1 MSKLIDALNKL
12 QSLKEE
18 SPVAMT
24 STSEQE
30 PKTSSVQ
37 SSRSVMSATKIS
49 KNLSPKKAD
58 ANERPLF
65 NMVANDWL
73 GVVQQE
79 YLKNF
84 IREGGGAIKF
94 AVFPDHESLKSC
106 QQDLNDLA
114 HQEEYVSVKVDA
126 RFTKVHL
133 VERLFHKIAKQ
144 VDWDDLA
151 YRFVLRLLEEHGYQI
166 PTNRK
171 DFSLR
176 QVAALNERKEP
187 MLRRDI
193 QTWLEKSIEADSGLC
208 REFRMAMIRLCL
220 AQLDAGDSDRV
231 LAMSVKEWLC
241 GDLRL
246 ISGVKKALIYQKVA
260 RHNARHMLTS
270 LTRWLRLTGKGGLL
284 LSLDI
289 SRYFSKN
296 KECPADGSLKFTP
309 SATMDLFELLRQFLD
324 TADEIEGMLMVVL
337 TPQEFLTD
345 SRRSVDRYEALK
357 LRVWDDIRPKHR
369 QNPLAS
375 LVRIQGQ
382 KEGNIG
388 TKRLAPPN
396 LPGQG
401 AVPDVEARRV
411 IEGLRAGVPNRHV
424 VTALGCLQPEVEGR
438 FRRMLEA
445 TQQNITT
452 GSCPRGMVIEGEF
465 GSGKSHV
472 LEYLQHLALD
482 ANFICS
488 RIVISKETPLYHPVR
503 LFYSAIESAVVP
515 NKQGEVFAEIAG
527 DCDVWAPRYK
537 DLVAWVNSPEN
548 QVDTRFAA
556 TLLLYERMSSDLE
569 LGHRMA
575 RFWTGDPIGVGELK
589 KYLQE
594 AGFGGQYTFGRVSA
608 AELALQR
615 FQFASRL
622 MQAAGYA
629 GWILLIDEAELIGR
643 YSVNQRA
650 KSYAEVA
657 RLMNM
662 IEGQMLPGLGTVIAL
677 TDDFRDEILEKKGD
691 SVKLLEKLRSK
702 QTDVDRVLAD
712 KAEKGMKLLQL
723 QRIAI
728 GRPSAETIQEVH
740 QIVRKLHVKGHGWH
754 IWNHQGSEDSAKIV
768 DGNSMRKYVKS
779 WVTEWDFD
787 RFYPDEDCEIEVSS
801 WKPSYEE
808 SQDVLEASVVE
819 DNISAPEKD
828 SSEVSS
834 SVQEEEELVTSAIKW
849 VSEQPA
855 DVLEVPPKMPAEE
868 TELVAPTIKWATES
882 SQPPTS

>member
-1 MSKLIDALNKL
+1 MSKLIDALNRL
-12 QSLKEE
+12 QSLKVEDPLIIANP
-18 SPVAMT
+18 SKPVANIVSPLSSSPAT
-24 STSEQE
+24 SSTGISKKTSERKSDE
-30 PKTSSVQ
+30 
-37 SSRSVMSATKIS
+37 
-49 KNLSPKKAD
+49 KK
-58 ANERPLF
+58 RLVF
-65 NMVANDWL
+65 NMAAKDWL
-73 GVVQQE
+73 GVVQQD

-94 AVFPDHESLKSC
+94 GVFPDHTSLQGC
-106 QQDLNDLA
+106 QQDLDGLA
-114 HQEEYVSVKVDA
+114 NKEGYVFVKVDA

-144 VDWDDLA
+144 IDWDDLA

-166 PTNRK
+166 PTSRNE
-171 DFSLR
+171 FSLR

-193 QTWLEKSIEADSGLC
+193 QTWLEKSIEGDSELC
-208 REFRMAMIRLCL
+208 REFRMAMNRLCL
-220 AQLDAGDSDRV
+220 AQFDAGDSDRV
-231 LAMSVKEWLC
+231 LAASVKEWLC

-270 LTRWLRLTGKGGLL
+270 LARWLRLTGKGGLI

-289 SRYFSKN
+289 SRYFAKRQES
-296 KECPADGSLKFTP
+296 PTDGSLTFTP

-324 TADEIEGMLMVVL
+324 TADEIEGLLMMVL
-337 TPQEFLTD
+337 APEEFLTD
-345 SRRSVDRYEALK
+345 SRRGVDRYEALK
-357 LRVWDDIRPKHR
+357 MRVWDDIRPKHR

-382 KEGNIG
+382 EQGDVG
-388 TKRLAPPN
+388 STQLAPSPKV
-396 LPGQG
+396 QG
-401 AVPDVEARRV
+401 HGTVPDVEARRV
-411 IEGLRAGVPNRHV
+411 VEGLRAGVPNKHV

-452 GSCPRGMVIEGEF
+452 GPCPRGMVLEGEF

-527 DCDVWAPRYK
+527 ECDVWTPRYK
-537 DLVAWVNSPEN
+537 ELVAWANNPEN
-548 QVDTRFAA
+548 HVDSRFAA
-556 TLLLYERMSSDLE
+556 TLLLYERMSSDME

-575 RFWTGDPIGVGELK
+575 RFWTGDPIGVGDLK

-608 AELALQR
+608 TELALQR
-615 FQFASRL
+615 FQFAARL

-662 IEGQMLPGLGTVIAL
+662 IDGQMLPGLGTVIAL
-677 TDDFRDEILEKKGD
+677 TNDFREEILEKKGD
-691 SVKLLEKLRSK
+691 SVKMLEKLRSK
-702 QTDVDRVLAD
+702 QTEEDRVLAD

-723 QRIAI
+723 QRISL
-728 GRPSAETIQEVH
+728 GLPSTETIQEVH
-740 QIVRKLHVKGHGWH
+740 QIVRRLHLKGHGWH
-754 IWNHQGSEDSAKIV
+754 MWDHGSEDVVKTVA
-768 DGNSMRKYVKS
+768 GTSMRKHVKS
-779 WVTEWDFD
+779 WVTEWDLLRLF
-787 RFYPDEDCEIEVSS
+787 PGEECEIEVSS

-808 SQDVLEASVVE
+808 PQDILEEHVAEASH
-819 DNISAPEKD
+819 SAPLSEGSAE
-828 SSEVSS
+828 SSNV
-834 SVQEEEELVTSAIKW
+834 
-849 VSEQPA
+849 
-855 DVLEVPPKMPAEE
+855 PAEE
-868 TELVAPTIKWATES
+868 AELVAPASSTIPIASIT
-882 SQPPTS
+882 PTS

>member
-1 MSKLIDALNKL
+1 MSKLIDALNRL
-12 QSLKEE
+12 QSFKDEGPLVIVNPSNPAALTV
-18 SPVAMT
+18 SPSSPNSGTCSTVAT
-24 STSEQE
+24 K
-30 PKTSSVQ
+30 KTSARKSV
-37 SSRSVMSATKIS
+37 KE
-49 KNLSPKKAD
+49 
-58 ANERPLF
+58 ERPLF
-65 NMVANDWL
+65 NMAAKDWL
-73 GVVQQE
+73 GVLHQD

-84 IREGGGAIKF
+84 VREGGGAIKV
-94 AVFPDHESLKSC
+94 AVFPDQGSLQGC
-106 QQDLNDLA
+106 QQALNGMANTEDYIFA
-114 HQEEYVSVKVDA
+114 KVDA
-126 RFTKVHL
+126 RFTKMHM

-151 YRFVLRLLEEHGYQI
+151 YQFVRRLLEEHGYQI
-166 PTNRK
+166 PTNRNE
-171 DFSLR
+171 FSLR

-187 MLRRDI
+187 MLRRDV
-193 QTWLEKSIEADSGLC
+193 QTWLEKSVEDDSGLC

-220 AQLDAGDSDRV
+220 AQFDAGDSDRV
-231 LAMSVKEWLC
+231 LATSVKEWLC

-246 ISGVKKALIYQKVA
+246 MSGVKKAMIYQKVA

-270 LTRWLRLTGKGGLL
+270 LTRWLRLTGKGGLI

-289 SRYFSKN
+289 SRYFGKRQES
-296 KECPADGSLKFTP
+296 PTDGSLTFTP

-324 TADEIEGMLMVVL
+324 TADEVEGLLMVVL
-337 TPQEFLTD
+337 APEEFLTD
-345 SRRSVDRYEALK
+345 SRRGVDRYEALK

-375 LVRIQGQ
+375 LVRIEGQ
-382 KEGNIG
+382 EKGHDG
-388 TKRLAPPN
+388 STPLTPPK
-396 LPGQG
+396 LQRHSS
-401 AVPDVEARRV
+401 VPNVEARRV
-411 IEGLRAGVPNRHV
+411 VEGLRAGVPNKPV

-452 GSCPRGMVIEGEF
+452 GSCPRGMVLEGEY

-527 DCDVWAPRYK
+527 ECDVWTPRYK
-537 DLVAWVNSPEN
+537 NLVAWANNPEN
-548 QVDTRFAA
+548 HIDTRFAA
-556 TLLLYERMSSDLE
+556 TLLLYERMSSDME

-575 RFWTGDPIGVGELK
+575 RFWTGDPIGVGDLK

-594 AGFGGQYTFGRVSA
+594 AGFDGQYTFGRVSA
-608 AELALQR
+608 TELALQR
-615 FQFASRL
+615 FQFAARL

-662 IEGQMLPGLGTVIAL
+662 DAGQMLSGLGTVLAL
-677 TDDFRDEILEKKGD
+677 TSDFREEILEKKGD
-691 SVKLLEKLRSK
+691 SVKMLEKLRSK
-702 QTDVDRVLAD
+702 QTELDQVLAD
-712 KAEKGMKLLQL
+712 KAEKGMGLLQS
-723 QRIAI
+723 QRIPLSQ
-728 GRPSAETIQEVH
+728 PSPETIQEVH
-740 QIVRKLHVKGHGWH
+740 QIVRGLHCKGHGWH
-754 IWNHQGSEDSAKIV
+754 MWEHASEDSAKIV
-768 DGNSMRKYVKS
+768 AGTSMRKYVKS
-779 WVTEWDFD
+779 WVTEWDFL
-787 RFYPDEDCEIEVSS
+787 RLYPGEQCEIEASS

-808 SQDVLEASVVE
+808 PQDIVEGHDVAGASHAAPQVE
-819 DNISAPEKD
+819 IPVEPPN
-828 SSEVSS
+828 
-834 SVQEEEELVTSAIKW
+834 
-849 VSEQPA
+849 VSEEGA
-855 DVLEVPPKMPAEE
+855 
-868 TELVAPTIKWATES
+868 ELVAPAS
-882 SQPPTS
+882 STVPTSSITPTS